1 MKDTTNVII
10 ALSCTPY
17 FSNSRLLRALEF
29 NISFREIVDNPSKF
43 VKSLSLRS
51 ESIEYLSN
59 RKYQSYLD
67 KINSWLKNSNNKL
80 IIYTDKDYPENLK
93 HINNPPFVLYC
104 TGNMELLETAQLAI
118 VGARNNST
126 YGKNVTYK
134 LCKEL
139 KDSNITITSGLAYG
153 IDTLAH
159 KYALENNLNTI
170 AVVGTGVD
178 IIYPSSNREL
188 YSNIISNNG
197 LIISELP
204 LGTTAL
210 RYTFPQR
217 NRIISGLSKGVVVI
231 EAASKSG
238 SLITAQHALE
248 QNKEVFAVPGSIFST
263 SSQGCNEL
271 IKQGAKLVCD
281 INDILE
287 EININQKNLLQETS
301 TKIADDNIN
310 LSNLEK
316 VILDIIEQEL
326 TTIDKIVTE
335 SKLPYIEITPIL
347 FELELKSLIESV
359 PGGYINIQRIATP

>member
-1 MKDTTNVII
+1 MNNTTKSIVI
-10 ALSCTPY
+10 LSCTPY
-17 FSNSRLLRALEF
+17 FGNSRLLKALETGVTF
-29 NISFREIVDNPSKF
+29 SEIIDNPSKYT
-43 VKSLSLRS
+43 KSLLLRH
-51 ESIEYLSN
+51 ESIEYLNN
-59 RKYQSYLD
+59 RKCQSYLD
-67 KINSWLKNSNNKL
+67 KLYSWLENSNNKL
-80 IIYTDKDYPENLK
+80 VTYTDQDYPENLK

-104 TGNMELLETAQLAI
+104 TGNIKLLDTVQLAI

-126 YGKNVTYK
+126 YGKNATYK

-159 KYALENNLNTI
+159 KYALENSLNTI

-178 IIYPSSNREL
+178 MIYPSSNRAL
-188 YSNIISNNG
+188 YSNIISNDG

-204 LGTTAL
+204 LGTTAS

-217 NRIISGLSKGVVVI
+217 NRIISGLSKGVAVI

-287 EININQKNLLQETS
+287 EINIDPNNSLQETS

-310 LSNLEK
+310 LSNSEK
-316 VILDIIEQEL
+316 VILDIIGQGL

-335 SKLPYIEITPIL
+335 SKLPYMEITPIL

-359 PGGYINIQRIATP
+359 PGGYINTQ

>member
-1 MKDTTNVII
+1 MMNNTTRSII
-10 ALSCTPY
+10 ALSCTPH
-17 FSNSRLLRALEF
+17 FGNSRLLKALKLNINF
-29 NISFREIVDNPSKF
+29 NDIIDNPNKYT
-43 VKSLSLRS
+43 KSLSLRS
-51 ESIEYLSN
+51 ESIEYLN
-59 RKYQSYLD
+59 DRKYLSYLD
-67 KINSWLKNSNNKL
+67 KLYNWLENSHNKL
-80 IIYTDKDYPENLK
+80 ITYTDQAYPESLK
-93 HINNPPFVLYC
+93 HISNPPFVLYC
-104 TGNMELLETAQLAI
+104 TGNIKLLETAQLAI
-118 VGARNNST
+118 VGARKNST
-126 YGKNVTYK
+126 YGKNATCK

-139 KDSNITITSGLAYG
+139 KGSNITITSGLAYG
-153 IDTLAH
+153 IDTLSH
-159 KYALENNLNTI
+159 KYALENSLNTI

-204 LGTTAL
+204 LGTTAS

-287 EININQKNLLQETS
+287 EINIDPNNSLQETS

-310 LSNLEK
+310 LSDSEK
-316 VILDIIEQEL
+316 VILDIIGQEL

-335 SKLPYIEITPIL
+335 SNLPYMEITPIL

-359 PGGYINIQRIATP
+359 PGGYINTQ

>member
-1 MKDTTNVII
+1 MNNTTKSII
-10 ALSCTPY
+10 ILSCTPY
-17 FSNSRLLRALEF
+17 FGNNRLLKALETGVTF
-29 NISFREIVDNPSKF
+29 SEIIDNPSKYT
-43 VKSLSLRS
+43 KSLFLRQ
-51 ESIEYLSN
+51 ESIEYLNN

-67 KINSWLKNSNNKL
+67 KLYSWLKNNNNKL
-80 IIYTDKDYPENLK
+80 VTYSDQAYPENLK

-104 TGNMELLETAQLAI
+104 TGNTKLLETAQLAI
-118 VGARNNST
+118 VGARKNST
-126 YGKNVTYK
+126 YGKNATYK

-159 KYALENNLNTI
+159 KHALENSLNTI

-204 LGTTAL
+204 LGTTAS

-287 EININQKNLLQETS
+287 EINIDPNNSLQETS

-310 LSNLEK
+310 LSNSEK
-316 VILDIIEQEL
+316 VILDIIGQGL

-335 SKLPYIEITPIL
+335 SKLPYMEITPIL

-359 PGGYINIQRIATP
+359 PGGYINTQ